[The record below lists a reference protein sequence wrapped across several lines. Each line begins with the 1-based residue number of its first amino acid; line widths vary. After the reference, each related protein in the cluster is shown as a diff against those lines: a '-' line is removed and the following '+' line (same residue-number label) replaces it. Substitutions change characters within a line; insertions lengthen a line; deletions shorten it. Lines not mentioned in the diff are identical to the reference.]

1 MSGDTNILGTAIASR
16 MITISG
22 AFAWYISDELSE
34 GLTIFIPHD
43 SSIVKE
49 FK

>member
-1 MSGDTNILGTAIASR
+1 MAGR

-22 AFAWYISDELSE
+22 AFAWYISDELRE
-34 GLTIFIPHD
+34 GLTIFIPH
-43 SSIVKE
+43 VKE